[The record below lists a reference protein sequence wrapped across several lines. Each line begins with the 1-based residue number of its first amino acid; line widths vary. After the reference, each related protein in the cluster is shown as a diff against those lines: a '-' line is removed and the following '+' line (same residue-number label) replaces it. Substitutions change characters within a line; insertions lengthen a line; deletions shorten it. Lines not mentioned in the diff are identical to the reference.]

1 MSNIIKFPDTF
12 HETAETIKSFHEF
25 ADGGAID
32 GTHNELSPWSG
43 SRLNYFLRKQKY
55 IINTQVVVGSNFMF
69 FDIISGI
76 SGTANDARMLR
87 SCSLYRKCGSTELR
101 KRPSKVQPCKLYN
114 SKYMIALT

>member
-1 MSNIIKFPDTF
+1 MI
-12 HETAETIKSFHEF
+12 
-25 ADGGAID
+25 DGGAID

-69 FDIISGI
+69 FDIVSGI